1 MLAERR
7 AIMKLDVRA
16 FAIAAAITAAAL
28 FLICASFVVVMP
40 KETTNLAGYLIH
52 ADLSGISRSLTWG
65 NFFGGLACWT
75 AGAGIVAGALS
86 WLYNGLARAETVR
99 TRGTS

>member
-1 MLAERR
+1 
-7 AIMKLDVRA
+7 MKMDTRA
-16 FAIAAAITAAAL
+16 FAIATAVTAAVL
-28 FLICASFVVVMP
+28 FLICAFFVAVLP
-40 KETTNLAGYLIH
+40 KETTNFAGYLVH

-75 AGAGIVAGALS
+75 VGAGVVAGALA
-86 WLYNGLARAETVR
+86 WLYNRIARVEAVR